1 MDENHN
7 GNIHVL
13 GDEPSLFSQFLVE
26 VRDHKIQKDRV
37 KFRRNIGRLGEI
49 FAYHISQT
57 LEYSH
62 RRVTTPLGNV
72 EMPSLINEPVI
83 VSILRAG
90 LPLHQGILNYFDNA
104 DNGFVS
110 AYRKDR
116 ENQNGFEVKVEYI
129 ASPCLKDR
137 VVILADPMLAT
148 GSSLLLAYD
157 AICKLG
163 PPAHIH
169 LVSLIASKVG
179 LQNITSKIPSS
190 MLTIWLGAID
200 EVLDEKSYIVPG
212 LGDAGDLAYGTKI

>member
-1 MDENHN
+1 MDAGNKE
-7 GNIHVL
+7 NIHVL
-13 GDEPSLFSQFLVE
+13 GEQPSLFSQFLIE
-26 VRDHKIQKDRV
+26 VRDHQIQKDRA

-57 LEYSH
+57 LEYNSRH
-62 RRVTTPLGNV
+62 VMTPLGTL
-72 EMPSLINEPVI
+72 EMPSLSKEPVI
-83 VSILRAG
+83 ISILRAG
-90 LPLHQGILNYFDNA
+90 VPLHQGILNYFDNA

-110 AYRKDR
+110 AYRKDK

-148 GSSLLLAYD
+148 GASLSLAYD

-169 LVSLIASKVG
+169 LVSLLASRTG
-179 LQNITSKIPSS
+179 LQNIIAKIPSS
-190 MLTIWLGAID
+190 MITIWLGAID
-200 EVLDEKSYIVPG
+200 EELNEKSYIVPG
-212 LGDAGDLAYGTKI
+212 LGDAGDLAYGTKV